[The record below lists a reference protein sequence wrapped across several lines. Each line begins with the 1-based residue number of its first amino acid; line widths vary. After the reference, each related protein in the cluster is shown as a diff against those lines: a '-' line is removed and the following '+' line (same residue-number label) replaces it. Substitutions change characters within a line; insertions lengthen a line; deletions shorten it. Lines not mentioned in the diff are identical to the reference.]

1 MRLETCCRIP
11 QTDSEIALRTD
22 VVKAEKIDQDPPD
35 ISNRYLTLGRQ
46 SVQKFHTDKTSWE
59 LSHLRLHSSVGRGI

>member
-1 MRLETCCRIP
+1 M
-11 QTDSEIALRTD
+11 RTD